1 MRIPLFK
8 PNFGKEEEEALIK
21 VIRSGWIA
29 QGIQVKLFEE
39 KIAEHIRIEHDRV
52 VALSSGTAALHL
64 ALICAGISAGDEV
77 LVPSMGFV
85 ATAEAVVYCNA
96 VPVFVDVDKW
106 LHTSDVKDFENKLT
120 NKTRAIMPVHVYG
133 RMAPMDKLTD
143 WARDKGLIVIEDSAP
158 AFGAELSGKPAG
170 LWGNYGCYSLQSSKP
185 LTAGD
190 GGILITPNKEK
201 GDEARCLRFQGANV
215 WDFTE
220 VDFTGFW
227 EEDFIKLGYSY
238 RMTDLQAAVG
248 LVQLKRYSEITSK
261 KVDLF
266 NQYNKLLSSA
276 TDKIFLPPEDIN
288 NWPSTNALQQYIVV
302 IKDGGKEKRDGIV
315 KEARKKGVF
324 LMNGGYCLPSHSIW
338 KNYSFDI
345 NDDQFPSAIFA
356 RDSTL
361 SLPLYVGLKQ
371 TEIKEVCDLLL
382 EMV

>member
-8 PNFGKEEEEALIK
+8 PDFGKEEEEALIK

-29 QGIQVKLFEE
+29 QGMQVKLFEE
-39 KIAEHIRIEHDRV
+39 KIAEHIRIEPDRV

-96 VPVFVDVDKW
+96 VPVFTDVDKW
-106 LHTSDVKDFENKLT
+106 LHTSDVSAFESKLS
-120 NKTRAIMPVHVYG
+120 NKTKAIMPVHVYG

-143 WARDKGLIVIEDSAP
+143 WARDKGLIVIEDAAP
-158 AFGAELSGKPAG
+158 AFGAALSGKPAG
-170 LWGNYGCYSLQSSKP
+170 LWGEYGCYSLQSSKP

-190 GGILITPNKEK
+190 GGILIAPNKEK
-201 GDEARCLRFQGANV
+201 ADEARCLRFQGANV
-215 WDFTE
+215 WDFTNI
-220 VDFTGFW
+220 DFSDFW

-248 LVQLKRYSEITSK
+248 LVQLKRYTEITAK
-261 KVDLF
+261 KVELF
-266 NQYNKLLSSA
+266 NQYNELLSSA
-276 TDKIFLPPEDIN
+276 SDKIFLPPEDVN
-288 NWPSTNALQQYIVV
+288 NLPSTTALQQYIIV

-315 KEARKKGVF
+315 KKARKKGIF
-324 LMNGGYCLPSHSIW
+324 LMNGGYCLPSHSLW
-338 KNYSFDI
+338 KSCGFNV
-345 NDDQFPSAIFA
+345 NDKEFPSALFA
-356 RDSTL
+356 GDSTI

-371 TEIKEVCDLLL
+371 SEVKEVCDLLL
-382 EMV
+382 EMA